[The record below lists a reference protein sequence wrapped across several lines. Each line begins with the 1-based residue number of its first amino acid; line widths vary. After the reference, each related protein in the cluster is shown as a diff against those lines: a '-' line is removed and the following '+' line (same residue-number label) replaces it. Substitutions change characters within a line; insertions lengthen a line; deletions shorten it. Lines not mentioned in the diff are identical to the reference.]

1 MKTTINVN
9 RMQYGVG
16 QGGFHCQ
23 EITVQQ
29 DGRNLTAEPYRFVY
43 DCGSDTGSY
52 VKKLPKPLDWAI
64 KHFASNKI
72 SGKRSK
78 VVIDTLYLSHF
89 HKDHINGAVS
99 LSNEADVREIV
110 IPYVTV
116 SQMVHIFAQQV
127 AAGSIASTGPD
138 DLQYVQILVKT
149 SGVEALIEGIH
160 TTRVEGSEAES
171 EPVFNDNDVL
181 PEGFPDFPEFSAEE
195 YRIQHGTKQMS
206 WNHQSSRQLG
216 LAYDLRGHKGN
227 TQFWELRV
235 WSYAQSESI
244 SEAVHQELRALSG
257 KYADALKNL
266 LEGKFVQKEIE
277 WAVAHAKDIRAAY
290 KQALKSEK
298 ITNANNE
305 NVVSLCLHSAP
316 LHKYQ
321 RIKYFSTFSHYCWDY
336 MSRCPL
342 CLLCRDD
349 QSSNEYRGWVGTGD
363 AMLGNVGVWKE
374 FKAHYGMPRIEGWGT
389 VQIPHHGSKGV
400 YFNSRLLDGHPKTA
414 VISSGAFSK
423 YHHPAMS
430 TLEKIAD
437 KGGMPFVVTEMTRP
451 GFFERL
457 IYECN

>member
-149 SGVEALIEGIH
+149 SGDEPLIEGIH
-160 TTRVEGSEAES
+160 TTRVEGSES
-171 EPVFNDNDVL
+171 EGEPIFNDNDVL
-181 PEGFPDFPEFSAEE
+181 PKGFLDLPEFSAEE
-195 YRIQHGTKQMS
+195 YRIQHGAKQIS
-206 WNHQSSRQLG
+206 WNHQSSRRLS
-216 LAYDLRGHKGN
+216 LAYNLPGHKGN
-227 TQFWELRV
+227 AQFWELRV
-235 WSYAQSESI
+235 WSYAQSESVSMAVEDALGALVNDSGEQALSNLLQGKFDQSEVEWAVENSTKI
-244 SEAVHQELRALSG
+244 SEA
-257 KYADALKNL
+257 
-266 LEGKFVQKEIE
+266 
-277 WAVAHAKDIRAAY
+277 Y
-290 KQALKSEK
+290 KAALKSEGMLYP
-298 ITNANNE
+298 ND

-321 RIKYFSTFSHYCWDY
+321 HIGYVSTLTYYDWP
-336 MSRCPL
+336 RCF
-342 CLLCRDD
+342 LCRDD
-349 QSSNEYRGWVGTGD
+349 PFSGEYKGWVGTGD
-363 AMLGNVGVWKE
+363 ALLGKPEIWAKFE
-374 FKAHYGMPRIEGWGT
+374 AHYTPIRIKGWST
-389 VQIPHHGSKGV
+389 IQIPHHGSKGV
-400 YFNSRLLDGHPKTA
+400 YFNSGLLDGYPKTA

-437 KGGMPFVVTEMTRP
+437 KGGLPVVVTEMMRP